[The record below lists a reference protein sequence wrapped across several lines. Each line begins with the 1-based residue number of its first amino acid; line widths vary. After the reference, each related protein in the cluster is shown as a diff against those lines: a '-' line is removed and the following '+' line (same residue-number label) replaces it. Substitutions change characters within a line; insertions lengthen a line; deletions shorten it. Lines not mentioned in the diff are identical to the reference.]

1 LSAAACW
8 KESRIDPSE
17 SRNAFARLKR
27 SGADLTRNISHRL
40 ERLETRAKEVAA
52 ARPEPH
58 TFCFIEP
65 VNKRVTSTLTWENG
79 KEVWTHFDPPR
90 ERGDFEPMV

>member
-1 LSAAACW
+1 MVPHIVKMA
-8 KESRIDPSE
+8 SE
-17 SRNAFARLKR
+17 SRNAFARPNR
-27 SGADLTRNISHRL
+27 SGGDLTRNISRRL

-65 VNKRVTSTLTWENG
+65 NWSQETRDTANSPSG
-79 KEVWTHFDPPR
+79 
-90 ERGDFEPMV
+90 